1 MEKPNEKNLVEKWI
15 ELKKQEAAVV
25 EQRRKI
31 ENQLLELKGLT
42 ELDKSTE
49 IYRDDNIV
57 LTARP
62 SVSYAVDQKA
72 LSDRINSDPE
82 FSKLAEMLFRKKYEL
97 NLDAYKF
104 SAPESVKPILPFV
117 TAKYLR
123 PTFTLTETKK
133 GGSNV

>member
-1 MEKPNEKNLVEKWI
+1 MKNLNEKNLVQKWI
-15 ELKKQEAAVV
+15 KLKKQEAAAV

-31 ENQLLELKGLT
+31 ENQLLELKGLS

-49 IYRDDNIV
+49 IYRDDNVV

-62 SVSYAVDQKA
+62 SISYAVDQKA
-72 LSDRINSDPE
+72 LSERINSDPE
-82 FSKLAEMLFRKKYEL
+82 FAKLVEMLFRKKYEL

-104 SAPESVKPILPFV
+104 SAPESVKPILPYV

-123 PTFTLTETKK
+123 PTFTLAENKK
-133 GGSNV
+133 GGNDV